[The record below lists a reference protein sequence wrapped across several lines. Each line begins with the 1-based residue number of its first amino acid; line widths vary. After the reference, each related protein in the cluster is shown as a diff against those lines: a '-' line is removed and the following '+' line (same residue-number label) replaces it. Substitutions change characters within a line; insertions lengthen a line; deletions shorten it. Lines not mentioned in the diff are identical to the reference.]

1 MKVFY
6 IDRMVADAASFSP
19 SAMKPAQAV
28 DSWLKAGFDIQIV
41 EPAPVTFEQLC
52 LAHDRDYVADV
63 LACRINNGF
72 GNKSRDVAN
81 SLPYTSGAMLD
92 AAKAALVDGFACAP
106 VSGFHH
112 AGWDRCGGFCTFNG
126 LMVTAMSLLAAV
138 AKVGIL
144 DCDQHYGDGTD
155 DIIDHLAV
163 QDRVKHVSVG
173 RRTNK
178 ADPFLSGLDKLVK
191 SFAGCDILL
200 YQAGADP
207 HVDDPLGGWLTTDEL
222 RQRDRIVFKTAKAMG
237 LPCCL
242 NLAGGYQ
249 RDADGG
255 IRPVLEIHD
264 NTMRECLGL
273 KNRDTGR

>member
-1 MKVFY
+1 MPDDKAILEAAKLVPPIPVMMY
-6 IDRMVADAASFSP
+6 RAHPIGKAHGDLETWTIDKDLAQSLVDDSP
-19 SAMKPAQAV
+19 
-28 DSWLKAGFDIQIV
+28 
-41 EPAPVTFEQLC
+41 E
-52 LAHDRDYVADV
+52 
-63 LACRINNGF
+63 
-72 GNKSRDVAN
+72 NK
-81 SLPYTSGAMLD
+81 LD
-92 AAKAALVDGFACAP
+92 ATQWGVPMRELLSREIDPSKVMIDFGLLSDEQQKDLEIE
-106 VSGFHH
+106 
-112 AGWDRCGGFCTFNG
+112 WDEA
-126 LMVTAMSLLAAV
+126 VV

-163 QDRVKHVSVG
+163 QDRVEHVSVG
-173 RRTNK
+173 RRRNN
-178 ADPFLSGLDKLVK
+178 ADQFLSGLDKLVR

-222 RQRDRIVFKTAKAMG
+222 RQRDRIVFKAAKAMG
-237 LPCCL
+237 LPCCF

-249 RDADGG
+249 RGADGG

>member
-1 MKVFY
+1 
-6 IDRMVADAASFSP
+6 MVADAASFSP

-72 GNKSRDVAN
+72 GNKSRDVAD
-81 SLPYTSGAMLD
+81 SLPYTNGAMLD

-112 AGWDRCGGFCTFNG
+112 ASWDHAFGFCTFNG

-163 QDRVKHVSVG
+163 QDRVEHVSVG
-173 RRTNK
+173 RRRNNAEHYGDGTDDIIDHLAVQDRVEHVSVGRRRNN
-178 ADPFLSGLDKLVK
+178 ADQFLLGLDKLVR

-222 RQRDRIVFKTAKAMG
+222 RQRDRIVFKTVKAMG
-237 LPCCL
+237 LPCCF
-242 NLAGGYQ
+242 NLAGGY
-249 RDADGG
+249 
-255 IRPVLEIHD
+255 PL
-264 NTMRECLGL
+264 
-273 KNRDTGR
+273 